1 MTLEPRGKLDATTTL
16 ETTMLVESDGTV
28 NGPEDPFVDWDA
40 ISWRVV
46 EDAVRRLRQRIF
58 AASQAGDHKKVRN
71 LQKLMLR
78 SRSNA
83 LLSVR
88 RVTELNAGRKTA
100 GVDGKTMVSHHQ
112 KAELADWV
120 QHQAEPW
127 SPRPVKRV
135 YVPKSNGRRRPL
147 GIPVIADRCLQAVA
161 VNALEPEWEARFEPK
176 SYGFRPGRGCHD
188 AIVAIHTTVSRPDA
202 KRLWLLDA
210 DLQAAFDRLNHDHI
224 YQSLGAFPA
233 RGLVRQWLKA
243 GVIEDG
249 RFAPTEDGV
258 PQGGVISPL
267 LLNIALHGME
277 AAAGVRYYVTGTR
290 AGKTMTNCPAV
301 IRYADDLLAL
311 CHTREQAE
319 QVKARLAEWLAPR
332 GLVFNEDKTQIT
344 HLDRGVDFL
353 GFNIRRYPN
362 GKLLTKPSND
372 ALRRIRKRLST
383 EAKALRGANVEA
395 VIGTF
400 NPIIT
405 GWAAY
410 YRIGVSKRVFGAL
423 DAHMWRLVYKW
434 ARFSHSNKSTRWV
447 IARYFG
453 MFNPAR
459 RDKWI
464 FGSRQTGFYLR
475 KFAWTPIVRHRM
487 VAGTA
492 SPDDPSLTD
501 YWARRRRRNSP
512 PIGTTTQRLLR
523 VQHGRCPLCRGL
535 LLHADREPQSPQEW
549 EQWLTATRK
558 AIRKHAIIVWAA
570 GTPDERVADRLI
582 HAHCQRQITAAGTAL
597 LPAGEPSG
605 LA

>member
-1 MTLEPRGKLDATTTL
+1 MDATAIL
-16 ETTMLVESDGTV
+16 ETTTVADGIAVV
-28 NGPEDPFVDWDA
+28 NGPEDPLFGWDAVDWRTA
-40 ISWRVV
+40 ES
-46 EDAVRRLRQRIF
+46 EVRRLRQRIF
-58 AASQAGDHKKVRN
+58 AASRAGDLKKVRN

-78 SRSNA
+78 SRSNV

-88 RVTELNAGRKTA
+88 RVTEINAGRKTA
-100 GVDGKTMVSHHQ
+100 GVDGKVVVSHQQ
-112 KAELADWV
+112 KAQLADWV

-135 YVPKSNGRRRPL
+135 YVPKSNGHRRPL
-147 GIPVIADRCLQAVA
+147 GIPVIVDRCLQALA
-161 VNALEPEWEARFEPK
+161 ANALEPEWEARFEPK

-188 AIVAIHTTVSRPDA
+188 AIVAIHTTVSRTDA
-202 KRLWLLDA
+202 KRLWVLDA
-210 DLQAAFDRLNHDHI
+210 DLEAAFDRLDHDHI
-224 YQSLGAFPA
+224 YESLGTFPA
-233 RGLVRQWLKA
+233 RGLVLRWLKA

-249 RFAPTEDGV
+249 RFASTEGGV

-267 LLNIALHGME
+267 LLNVALHGME

-290 AGKTMTNCPAV
+290 AGKTMSNCPAV
-301 IRYADDLLAL
+301 IRYADDLIAL
-311 CHTREQAE
+311 CHSREQAE
-319 QVKARLAEWLAPR
+319 QVKAQLAEWLAPR

-353 GFNIRRYPN
+353 GFTIRRYPN
-362 GKLLTKPSND
+362 GKLLTKPSNE

-383 EAKALRGANVEA
+383 EAKALRGANADA
-395 VIGTF
+395 VIGKF
-400 NPIIT
+400 NPIIA

-434 ARFSHSNKSTRWV
+434 AGFSHPNKSTRWV

-464 FGSRQTGFYLR
+464 FGSQKTGFYLR

-501 YWARRRRRNSP
+501 YWAQRRRRNP
-512 PIGTTTQRLLR
+512 PPMGTTTLRLLR
-523 VQHGRCPLCRGL
+523 VQHGRCPLCQGL
-535 LLHADREPQSPQEW
+535 LLHADHEPQSPQEW
-549 EQWLTATRK
+549 EQWLTATRT
-558 AIRKHAIIVWAA
+558 AIRKHAVTVWGV
-570 GTPDERVADRLI
+570 GTPDERVADRLV
-582 HAHCQRQITAAGTAL
+582 HAHCQRRATGNGNGHSTSACL
-597 LPAGEPSG
+597 
-605 LA
+605 